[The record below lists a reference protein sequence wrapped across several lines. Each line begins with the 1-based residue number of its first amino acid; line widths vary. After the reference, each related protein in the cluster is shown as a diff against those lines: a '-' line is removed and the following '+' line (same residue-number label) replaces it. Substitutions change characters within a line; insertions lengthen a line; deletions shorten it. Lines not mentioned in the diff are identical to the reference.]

1 MVIII
6 DRWCILLK
14 NLNNNFNF
22 LIFFIERK
30 IIFDLFLN
38 VIINRKDMLK

>member
-1 MVIII
+1 MVNII

-14 NLNNNFNF
+14 NLNNSFNF

-38 VIINRKDMLK
+38 VIKNRKNMLK